1 MKKKKVRPFAR
12 RLIRSIMWTQFIVMG
27 LASCL
32 LYVLVKDTVKEE
44 ELDLYKS
51 YLAISHEE
59 VSQVLSDVRV
69 GMVNRLSEIEG
80 DLDKPDMLSAIMND
94 IISQNPHIRSCGISF
109 IRDYYPQK
117 GHWFCPYAVRGEDGQ
132 VVERNIGDDT
142 HDYLSAEW
150 FREALEKDSCYWSKP
165 FYDSTDSITPLVSYL
180 MPIHNKK
187 GQTVAILGADL
198 SLDRFSEMIMSNEM
212 GNDSIQISF
221 ADTTTANNS
230 AKQKWLE
237 ERLRDRKWR
246 FITYTFIIDGNGTFI
261 AHPDRDRV
269 IKSNYFV
276 CAELTPD
283 TTDNHVG
290 KKMIAGE
297 SGIYHGTDGSPISF
311 HFFDMELLTVYMFY
325 EPIPGTDWSIAL
337 AVPALMVDG
346 FAIVICIAMLLLIA
360 LGMLVVRIVGWI
372 LINRTT
378 KPLKQLSASARE
390 VARGNFD
397 APLPQIKHNDEIHQL
412 RDSFEHMQHSLTQYI
427 DELKSTTASKA
438 AIDNELRVAHDIQ
451 MGMLPKVFPPYPDR
465 HDIDI
470 FGRLKAAKDVG
481 GDLFDF
487 FIPSATRQ
495 TAPSVRQTVSSSAS
509 PSELFFCIGDV
520 SGKGVPA
527 SLLMAV
533 TRSLFRNI
541 SAHVSEPDRI
551 VATLNTM
558 LTEDNDTN
566 MFVTLFVGI
575 LNLQDGTLRYCNAG
589 HNAPILIT
597 TVSDDSSPLS
607 SMSVSD
613 GLPVRTAP
621 QFLNTDPNLPLG
633 IESNWNFTAQQIV
646 LQPGTTI
653 LLYTDGLNEA
663 EDINHQ
669 QFGEERMLSVAAN
682 FTHSRAPHTAF
693 LVEQMTNAVQAF
705 VGEAEQSD
713 DMTMLAIQYRKS

>member
-1 MKKKKVRPFAR
+1 
-12 RLIRSIMWTQFIVMG
+12 MWTQFIVMG

-32 LYVLVKDTVKEE
+32 LYVLVKDTVKDE

-51 YLAISHEE
+51 YLTITHEE
-59 VSQVLSDVRV
+59 VCEVLSDVQV
-69 GMVNRLSEIEG
+69 GMVNRISEIEG
-80 DLDKPDMLSAIMND
+80 SLDQPGQLAAIMNS
-94 IISQNPHIRSCGISF
+94 IVIQNPYIRSCGISF
-109 IRDYYPQK
+109 VADYYPQK
-117 GHWFCPYAVRGEDGQ
+117 GHWFCPYAVRGEDSQ
-132 VVERNIGDDT
+132 IVERNFGDAN

-150 FREALEKDSCYWSKP
+150 FREALEADSCYWSKP
-165 FYDSTDSITPLVSYL
+165 FFDSTDSISPLVSYL
-180 MPIHNKK
+180 IPVHNKK

-198 SLDRFSEMIMSNEM
+198 SLDRFSQMVLTNEM
-212 GNDSIQISF
+212 GNDTIRISF
-221 ADTTTANNS
+221 SDTTNTGNLE
-230 AKQKWLE
+230 KRKWIE
-237 ERLRDRKWR
+237 ERLQDRKWR

-261 AHPDRDRV
+261 AHPEKDRV
-269 IKSNYFV
+269 INSNYFD
-276 CAELTPD
+276 CAKETPD
-283 TTDNHVG
+283 TIDNYVG
-290 KKMIAGE
+290 RKMVAGE
-297 SGIYHGTDGSPISF
+297 SGVYRAADGSPCSF

-325 EPIPGTDWSIAL
+325 EPIPGTNWSIAL

-360 LGMLVVRIVGWI
+360 LSMLVVRIVGWI
-372 LINRTT
+372 LIKRTT

-412 RDSFEHMQHSLTQYI
+412 RDSFEHMQHSLTKYI

-487 FIPSATRQ
+487 FMPSAFQRQ
-495 TAPSVRQTVSSSAS
+495 TTPNVRQMDS

-527 SLLMAV
+527 SLVMAV

-589 HNAPILIT
+589 HNAPLLIT
-597 TVSDDSSPLS
+597 VSNDSSPFS

-621 QFLNTDPNLPLG
+621 YFLNTDPNLPLG
-633 IESNWNFTAQQIV
+633 IVSDWKYTAQKIV

-669 QFGEERMLSVAAN
+669 QFGEKRMLSVAAN
-682 FTHSRAPHTAF
+682 FTHSYAPHTAL
-693 LVEQMTNAVQAF
+693 LVKQMTEAVQAF